1 MMWMSTHESAPPWTL
16 QVWKHLL
23 TLLASYSMLGLLKRS
38 MSLVALYSCDCWREV
53 WVWWL
58 CILMI
63 DEFGGSVFSW
73 LMSLV
78 ALYSHDWWVW
88 WLCILTIGILNFWWW
103 PLVVLVVVIIIII
116 LRQANQ
122 FPFKQSSTKIE
133 LFSPIICWN
142 YNVVTTCELS
152 FNVYC
157 HYLSLHVYSPRVA
170 SSQKHLLSHPS
181 SQVWPW

>member
-1 MMWMSTHESAPPWTL
+1 MYIRRQGSMWLKMLLKNVIFTVKTMMWMSTHESAPPWTL

-63 DEFGGSVFSW
+63 DEFGGSVFSR

-78 ALYSHDWWVW
+78 ALYSHDWYFK
-88 WLCILTIGILNFWWW
+88 L
-103 PLVVLVVVIIIII
+103 LVMASCCSSGCYYYNYTKAGKSVSFQTKFNENRII
-116 LRQANQ
+116 
-122 FPFKQSSTKIE
+122 FP
-133 LFSPIICWN
+133 
-142 YNVVTTCELS
+142 YN
-152 FNVYC
+152 
-157 HYLSLHVYSPRVA
+157 
-170 SSQKHLLSHPS
+170 LLKL
-181 SQVWPW
+181 